1 MTRNI
6 SIIIKALII
15 IVITNFAISMNLFSE
30 TPISDHRIFIKFRSQ
45 LDAEKLIPQLRNN
58 YPNSRFLP
66 LLDKEISETYGKSK
80 QNQLQSINYD
90 RKKVLIAEEPLLR
103 TYIMEFD
110 NKIDANSLIRKL
122 SRNYQGIEI
131 AEPSYIYKLQ
141 KFTPNDP
148 FFNLQYSLDNI
159 LPEDAWEIEKGN
171 PNIVIA
177 ISDNGVKQSHPDL
190 INSLFINAGEVPNN
204 KIDDD
209 HNGYIDDYNGF
220 NFLGGQ
226 DPQGWGNTYNFK
238 IDHGSIIAGIIGA
251 TFNNSKGIAGIAGN
265 CKIYPIKASDT
276 TIYILYPTESIIFAG
291 VHQFSVL
298 NLSWGGVRPYSEIEQ
313 NAVDYAIAR
322 GVAIVAAGGNTDTA
336 VTPYDTFYPA
346 GCRGVLGVG
355 EVDGD
360 DYIEYNSVMGVP
372 VRIMAPGKGNLGTGN
387 NDNYV
392 NNMGGTSFSAPVI
405 SAAVA
410 LARSKNPNL
419 NPIQAIEFVRQ
430 CTDDIKDKN
439 AGYSDMD
446 LVPGRINLLKVVS
459 TNPMSIPAIVPNAYQ
474 YFNTENNLQNRF
486 AKGDTA
492 ILKINVTNILGP
504 AINLKFTL
512 HIAYDPMH
520 SVALL
525 DSVVSINSINSMED
539 RTIGD
544 FKFHITKENISKI
557 IFRLDIKGENNYH
570 DFVKFDFIPTTS
582 YKTFETEQLKFS
594 LGDAGEFGFV
604 YGGSMKLGE
613 GFVVKGYGNQT
624 YGNGAYP
631 SSGIMISNNSERVAS
646 FFDVDFKTIKKFVNP
661 DENINI
667 FSDDYANLDRKI
679 GVQVQLEAYNH
690 GKNFYDFKVT
700 IQCIDSMNVK
710 DVSLGYYIDWD
721 VADEPDSNQCEYYAD
736 LMTNSITN
744 KFGSGIA
751 GEITYKPGAPI
762 YCAVIAYSDDQGTE
776 AQAAGLDYD
785 YTRLFET
792 NEQIESLNSGIS
804 MQSSRIYDRSMVVG
818 MKFKG
823 PIYPNNTKQ
832 FHIVFAGDTNRDNLT
847 NTLIPYLLSTDVK
860 DYPGKE
866 SERIKYIELPETNE
880 LFIQLLDESEVIKE
894 INVYDILGRKMQNT
908 DPNILNQNFAKI
920 NLDRSSS
927 QFTIIEIITD
937 NNKYFHKF
945 ILN

>member
-30 TPISDHRIFIKFRSQ
+30 TPISDYRIFIKFRSQ
-45 LDAEKLIPQLRNN
+45 LDAEKLIPQLQNN

-276 TIYILYPTESIIFAG
+276 TKYILYPTESIIFAG

-298 NLSWGGVRPYSEIEQ
+298 NLSWGGVRAYSEIEQ

-439 AGYSDMD
+439 AGFSDMD

-624 YGNGAYP
+624 YGNGTYP

-646 FFDVDFKTIKKFVNP
+646 FFDADFKTIKKFVNP

-721 VADEPDSNQCEYYAD
+721 VADEPDSNQCEYYTD

-776 AQAAGLDYD
+776 AQASGLDYD

-860 DYPGKE
+860 DYPDKE
-866 SERIKYIELPETNE
+866 SERIKYIESPETNE
-880 LFIQLLDESEVIKE
+880 LFIQLLDESEIIKE
-894 INVYDILGRKMQNT
+894 INVYDILGRKMQNA

-920 NLDRSSS
+920 TLTHSSS
-927 QFTIIEIITD
+927 QYTIIEIITD
-937 NNKYFHKF
+937 NNKYIHKF